1 MSAELVEVIGSV
13 STAGATTLVTAMVGD
28 TWSAVRDRVS
38 RILSRSTPEKEAE
51 RTTVIDEVHEEV
63 VRNPEGDLSAQRERL
78 RDLLREAMTE
88 DFRVAE
94 ELLGLIRELTPNI
107 GTQFA
112 TGNQHA
118 HAEGQAQQA
127 VQYSGTQTN
136 TFTRDPRR

>member
-13 STAGATTLVTAMVGD
+13 STAGATTLVTALVGD
-28 TWSAVRDRVS
+28 TWSAVRVRVS
-38 RILSRSTPEKEAE
+38 LILIRSTPEKEAE
-51 RTTVIDEVHEEV
+51 RNTVIDEVHEV
-63 VRNPEGDLSAQRERL
+63 VRNPEGTSRRSGNVSGTCSGSDDRELPGRQ
-78 RDLLREAMTE
+78 
-88 DFRVAE
+88 

-118 HAEGQAQQA
+118 HAEEGPAGRA
-127 VQYSGTQTN
+127 GSSTQTN